1 VALVDGARVDWSE
14 LQPILTDRAGALSLE
29 EIVLDRALHR
39 ALAGAGLAVTQEA
52 VEQERRLLLESLDDD
67 PDVAQR
73 LLDELRRRQ
82 GLGPHR
88 FPALLWRNAALRL
101 LVRDEVIVTGE
112 AVRRTHQLLH
122 GPRRQ
127 ARLIVVPSL
136 TEARDAA
143 RAVAGGATFAEVAV
157 ARSTDA
163 SAGRGGLLEPIG
175 RQDPRYPE
183 GMRTTLWSLRLGE
196 ISDPVMLNSQYALLR
211 LESEIPGDGVALD
224 DVRPQMERLARLQLE
239 RAAMDGKAR
248 SLLAETDVVIFDP
261 PLRNGW
267 EQRLNR

>member
-1 VALVDGARVDWSE
+1 
-14 LQPILTDRAGALSLE
+14 
-29 EIVLDRALHR
+29 
-39 ALAGAGLAVTQEA
+39 
-52 VEQERRLLLESLDDD
+52 
-67 PDVAQR
+67 
-73 LLDELRRRQ
+73 
-82 GLGPHR
+82 
-88 FPALLWRNAALRL
+88 
-101 LVRDEVIVTGE
+101 
-112 AVRRTHQLLH
+112 
-122 GPRRQ
+122 
-127 ARLIVVPSL
+127 
-136 TEARDAA
+136 
-143 RAVAGGATFAEVAV
+143 VAGGATFAEVAV